1 MEKGVDYRINKSTG
15 WLIIGVAALFDIAQ
29 AAAKLFLFIGLT
41 LIGAAIGAWFGSY
54 IGAPNFGAWI
64 GGMLGTIATFLGFA
78 SGVGILAGAF
88 LSELI
93 GWIFIFFGYAIVGFW
108 LATRG
113 VYPLSG
119 NQIEKK
125 ALATFI
131 LAIIDLVPFLNIAP
145 GLTLWAIVMIRISRE
160 EDEKKA
166 KEETE
171 HRGRKRMRRTYIQD
185 QTEEYHV

>member
-1 MEKGVDYRINKSTG
+1 MEKGVNYRISKSTG
-15 WLIIGVAALFDIAQ
+15 WLIIGVAALFDAAQ

-41 LIGAAIGAWFGSY
+41 LIGAVVGAWIGSK
-54 IGAPNFGAWI
+54 IGVPNLGAWI

-78 SGVGILAGAF
+78 SGVGILVGAF

-93 GWIFIFFGYAIVGFW
+93 GWIFIFFGYAIIGFW
-108 LATRG
+108 FATHG

-119 NQIEKK
+119 NRIEKK

-131 LAIIDLVPFLNIAP
+131 LFIVDLVPFLNIAP

-160 EDEKKA
+160 EDEEKA
-166 KEETE
+166 KKSTGIEG
-171 HRGRKRMRRTYIQD
+171 GRRMRRRYVQD
-185 QTEEYHV
+185 STNEQYV